1 MEHLD
6 NIQDVLLITF
16 GAVLGANTRF
26 IIYQKLEKINL
37 SNNYIILV
45 INTFSSFLL
54 GFCLSISSQIDS
66 FTYSYQS
73 GLFFSIGFLGSL
85 STFST
90 FFYDFYDLLKQF
102 KFYIAFKFF
111 LISMS
116 LGIIFIV
123 FGFLLG
129 NL

>member
-6 NIQDVLLITF
+6 NLIDVLFIAF
-16 GAVLGANTRF
+16 GAALGANTRF
-26 IIYQKLEKINL
+26 LIYQKLEKINL
-37 SNNYIILV
+37 SNNHIILV

-54 GFCLSISSQIDS
+54 GLFLSFSSQIDS

-90 FFYDFYDLLKQF
+90 FVYDLFDLVLK
-102 KFYIAFKFF
+102 FKFF
-111 LISMS
+111 RALKLFALSCS
-116 LGIIFIV
+116 LGIIALG
-123 FGFLLG
+123 FGFFLG
-129 NL
+129 N

>member
-6 NIQDVLLITF
+6 KLKDVLLITF

-37 SNNYIILV
+37 SNNHIILL

-54 GFCLSISSQIDS
+54 GLFLSFSSQIDS

-73 GLFFSIGFLGSL
+73 GLFFSIGLLGSL

-90 FFYDFYDLLKQF
+90 FVYDLYELSLKS
-102 KFYIAFKFF
+102 KFF
-111 LISMS
+111 RALKLFALSFS
-116 LGIIFIV
+116 LGVIALG

-129 NL
+129 N